1 MAQFELNI
9 YGNNDEILKTY
20 ATDRVRWGVYLQA
33 LELQE
38 KIAEKSAAE
47 QFRQINAFLKKI
59 FPDLTDEDIEL
70 ADYEDVMNTF
80 RQLIHK
86 SNAIGKIDGSSSAD
100 DSKNA

>member
-47 QFRQINAFLKKI
+47 QFRHINAFLKKI
-59 FPDLTDEDIEL
+59 FPDLTDEDLEL

-80 RQLIHK
+80 KQLIHK
-86 SNAIGKIDGSSSAD
+86 SNAIGGSSSSD
-100 DSKNA
+100 DESKNA

>member
-38 KIAEKSAAE
+38 KIAGKSAAE
-47 QFRQINAFLKKI
+47 QFRLINAFLKKI
-59 FPDLTDEDIEL
+59 FPDLTDEDLEL
-70 ADYEDVMNTF
+70 ADYDDIMNTF
-80 RQLIHK
+80 KQLINK
-86 SNAIGKIDGSSSAD
+86 SNAIGGSSSAD
-100 DSKNA
+100 DESKNA